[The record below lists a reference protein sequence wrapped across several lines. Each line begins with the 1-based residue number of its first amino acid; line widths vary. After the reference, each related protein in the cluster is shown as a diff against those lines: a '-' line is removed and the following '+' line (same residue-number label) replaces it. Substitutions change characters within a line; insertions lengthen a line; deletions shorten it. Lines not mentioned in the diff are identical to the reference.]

1 MAFEENKKLAL
12 TAIEALNARD
22 MSIWSQ
28 NLADDFLASPP
39 GVPALNK
46 TQAQGYLQRF
56 VIAFPDV
63 YFDVQHVLAEGDYVF
78 THWTASGTHTERLAT
93 VTGETIPPTR
103 RSVAISG
110 VLLTE
115 IRDGQ
120 ITREYQYWDQLALMT
135 QLGLSEQ
142 PGLFCL
148 PRGSAKSGLFY
159 TRIWED
165 LLEARTLL
173 LYPSWS

>member
-1 MAFEENKKLAL
+1 MASEENKKLAL

-28 NLADDFLASPP
+28 KLADDFVAAPP
-39 GVPALNK
+39 GVPVLNS
-46 TQAQGYLQRF
+46 TQAQGYFQRF

-103 RSVAISG
+103 RMVTIAG
-110 VLLTE
+110 VILTE
-115 IRDGQ
+115 IRDGK
-120 ITREYQYWDQLALMT
+120 IAREYQYWDQLSLMS
-135 QLGLSEQ
+135 QLGLTEQ
-142 PGLFCL
+142 PGLFL
-148 PRGSAKSGLFY
+148 SPEGF
-159 TRIWED
+159 
-165 LLEARTLL
+165 
-173 LYPSWS
+173 P